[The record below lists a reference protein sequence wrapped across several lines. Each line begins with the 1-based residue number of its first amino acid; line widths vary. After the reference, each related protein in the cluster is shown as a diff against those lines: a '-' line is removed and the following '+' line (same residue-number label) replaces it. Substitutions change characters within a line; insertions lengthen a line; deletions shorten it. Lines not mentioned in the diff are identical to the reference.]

1 MHFALGREITRF
13 GLLRAAFFFFFLNN
27 REIFNILE
35 KMLKINDI
43 TINAVMF
50 MYLLFSLGHPTM
62 VFTLAT
68 Q

>member
-1 MHFALGREITRF
+1 
-13 GLLRAAFFFFFLNN
+13 
-27 REIFNILE
+27 
-35 KMLKINDI
+35 MLKINDI